1 MHIAEGLHR
10 AVLTNRNGIASVDR
24 GAVRTWIEM
33 QSAVRRLT
41 GGLASKSVG
50 VGDRVAILASNSA
63 RQLECFYAIPSLGA
77 ITVPLNWRW
86 SDREIEDAIKDCEP
100 KLILADAQNLSRVAK
115 FAESGISVLQLGEDT
130 DRLIAESEERA
141 SVDQDAGSTA
151 MIFYTGGTTGGAK
164 GVMLS
169 HRNIVTNAI
178 GICAAFRL
186 PSRPTWLH
194 LMPMFHVGDGVCLF
208 SITMLGGTHVFIE
221 KFDPIPVFETIQ
233 RHRISCT
240 NFVPSML
247 STLMNHPERDRYDL
261 TSIERVLYGASPI
274 PSELMARFMREFMSW
289 QFFQGYGMTEATALA
304 VSLPWDE
311 HHLHGPLAKRRES
324 AGRPVL
330 GVEIR
335 IADNDDAEVP
345 TGTIGEVLIRGDL
358 VMNGYW
364 RRLELTKQTLRDGW
378 LHSGDLGYRDE
389 DGFVYIVDRKK
400 DMIITGGEN
409 VYSTE
414 VESAIYAHPSV
425 AECAVIGLPSDRWGE
440 LVHAVVVPKEGAVLG
455 SSDIIEHCRTYV
467 GGYKC
472 PKSVTIRYEGLPK
485 SGAGKVL
492 KKALREELASQS
504 ELA

>member
-10 AVLTNRNGIASVDR
+10 AALTNRNGIAYVDQ
-24 GAVRTWIEM
+24 GAKRTWIEM

-41 GGLASKSVG
+41 GGLVSKSVAM
-50 VGDRVAILASNSA
+50 GDRVAVLASNSA

-86 SDREIEDAIKDCEP
+86 SDREIADAIKDCEP
-100 KLILADAQNLSRVAK
+100 AIILADTQNLSRVAGV
-115 FAESGISVLQLGEDT
+115 AQSGIPVLRLGDDT
-130 DRLIAESEERA
+130 DRLIADSEERA
-141 SVDQDAGSTA
+141 PFDLDAGSTA
-151 MIFYTGGTTGGAK
+151 MIFYTGGTTGGSK

-169 HRNIVTNAI
+169 HRNIVTTAI

-186 PSRPTWLH
+186 PSRPAWLH
-194 LMPMFHVGDGVCLF
+194 LMPMFHVGDGICSF
-208 SITMLGGTHVFIE
+208 SITMLGGTHVFIDR
-221 KFDPIPVFETIQ
+221 FDPVLVFEAIQ

-261 TSIERVLYGASPI
+261 TSIERVLYGGSPI
-274 PSELMARFMREFMSW
+274 PSELLAHFMREFKSW
-289 QFFQGYGMTEATALA
+289 QFFQGYGMTESTALA
-304 VSLPWDE
+304 VSLPWEE
-311 HHLHGPLAKRRES
+311 HHLDGPLAKRRAS
-324 AGRPVL
+324 AGRPML
-330 GVEIR
+330 GVEVR
-335 IADNDDAEVP
+335 IAEDD
-345 TGTIGEVLIRGDL
+345 GTEAPDGEVGEILIRGDL
-358 VMNGYW
+358 VMTGYW
-364 RRLELTKQTLRDGW
+364 RRPELTRQNVRDGW

-389 DGFVYIVDRKK
+389 DGFIYIVDRKK

-414 VESAIYAHPSV
+414 VEGAIYAHPSLV
-425 AECAVIGLPSDRWGE
+425 ECAVTGLPSDRWGE
-440 LVHAVVVPKEGAVLG
+440 LVHAVVVPKEGAALS
-455 SSDIIEHCRTYV
+455 SSDIIERCRTYV

-485 SGAGKVL
+485 SGAGKIL